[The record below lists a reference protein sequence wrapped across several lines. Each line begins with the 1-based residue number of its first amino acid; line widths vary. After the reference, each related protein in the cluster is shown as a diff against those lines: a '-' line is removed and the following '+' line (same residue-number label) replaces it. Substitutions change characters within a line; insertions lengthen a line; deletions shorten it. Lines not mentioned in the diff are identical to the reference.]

1 MLNFTKVDRNNPSK
15 RGVIE
20 RIKDF
25 KEVYNVFDKNK
36 ASEQAERCIGCG
48 DPYCHTKCPLHNII
62 PAWLKQT
69 AQNDIELAFNISN
82 ETSPFPEI
90 LGRICPQDVLCEG
103 DCTLN
108 DTHGAI
114 TIGAVE
120 THISETGFEQ
130 GFKPKFA
137 QTKIGKKVAVVGS
150 GPAGIS
156 VATFLLRA
164 GVDVD
169 MYERA
174 SKAGGLLTYGIPGFK
189 LDKFRVQRRI
199 DWLIEAGMNLY
210 TDCEIGNDKSFEE
223 LENSYDAVFLGIG
236 ATKGRKSGIDGENS
250 DNVYLAMEFLTSIQK
265 RNFLEESG
273 KHKNEKV
280 EKFID
285 VKDKNVVVIGG
296 GDTAMDCVRTS
307 IREGAS
313 TVKCLYRRDEINM
326 PGSKKEV
333 INSKEEGVE
342 FVFNVSPKAIT
353 SEGVVVLKTQMS
365 QPDNSGRQ
373 SVQILE
379 NSEYLEVADIIILA
393 LGFEQ
398 EVPSFIKESSLEL
411 DKWNGL
417 KVNQQYQTS
426 NEKIYS
432 GGDSVRGADLA
443 VRAAADGKEAAKF
456 IIKNLKS

>member
-15 RGVIE
+15 RGVME

-25 KEVYNVFDKNK
+25 SEVYNVFDKNK
-36 ASEQAERCIGCG
+36 AQEQADRCIGCG
-48 DPYCHTKCPLHNII
+48 DPYCHNKCPLHNII

-69 AQNDIELAFNISN
+69 SQNDIELAFNISN

-130 GFKPKFA
+130 GFKPKFSHE
-137 QTKIGKKVAVVGS
+137 KIGKKVAVVGS

-174 SKAGGLLTYGIPGFK
+174 SRAGGLLTYGIPGFK
-189 LDKFRVQRRI
+189 LDKFRVQRRV

-210 TDCEIGNDKSFEE
+210 TDCEIGVDKSFEE
-223 LENSYDAVFLGIG
+223 LENSYDALFIGIG
-236 ATKGRKSGIDGENS
+236 ATKGKKTGIAGEDNN
-250 DNVYLAMEFLTSIQK
+250 NVYLAMEFLTGIQK
-265 RNFLEESG
+265 RNFEEKNSG
-273 KHKNEKV
+273 
-280 EKFID
+280 FID

-307 IREGAS
+307 IREGAT
-313 TVKCLYRRDEINM
+313 TVKCLYRRDEANM

-333 INSKEEGVE
+333 VNSKEEGVE
-342 FVFNVSPKAIT
+342 FVFNVSPKSIET
-353 SEGVVVLKTQMS
+353 NGVIVEETTMS
-365 QPDNSGRQ
+365 DPDDSGRQ
-373 SVQILE
+373 SVKIVP
-379 NSEYLEVADIIILA
+379 NSEYLEEADIVILA
-393 LGFEQ
+393 LGFDQ
-398 EVPSFIKESSLEL
+398 ELPNFIKQSGLEL
-411 DKWNGL
+411 DRWNGL
-417 KVNQQYQTS
+417 EVNEKFQTS
-426 NEKIYS
+426 NPKIYA

-443 VRAAADGKEAAKF
+443 VRAAADGKVAAKF
-456 IIKNLKS
+456 IIDSFKS

>member
-15 RGVIE
+15 RGVME

-25 KEVYNVFDKNK
+25 SEVYNVFDKNK
-36 ASEQAERCIGCG
+36 AQEQADRCIGCG
-48 DPYCHTKCPLHNII
+48 DPYCHNKCPLHNII

-137 QTKIGKKVAVVGS
+137 SEKIGKKVAVVGS

-164 GVDVD
+164 GIDVD
-169 MYERA
+169 MFERA

-199 DWLIEAGMNLY
+199 DWLVEAGMNLY
-210 TDCEIGNDKSFEE
+210 TDCEIGRDKSFEE
-223 LENSYDAVFLGIG
+223 LEKNYDAVFIGIG
-236 ATKGRKSGIDGENS
+236 ATKGKKTGISGEDNE
-250 DNVYLAMEFLTSIQK
+250 NVYLAMEFLTGIQK
-265 RNFLEESG
+265 RNFEEE
-273 KHKNEKV
+273 NTN
-280 EKFID
+280 FID

-307 IREGAS
+307 IREGAT
-313 TVKCLYRRDEINM
+313 TVKCLYRRDEANM

-333 INSKEEGVE
+333 VNSKEEGVE
-342 FVFNVSPKAIT
+342 FVFNVSPKSIESNGVIVEQT
-353 SEGVVVLKTQMS
+353 TMSEA
-365 QPDNSGRQ
+365 DESGRQ
-373 SVQILE
+373 SVKIVP
-379 NSEYLEVADIIILA
+379 NSEYLEAADIIILA

-398 EVPSFIKESSLEL
+398 ELPNFIKESELEL
-411 DKWNGL
+411 DRWNGL
-417 KVNQQYQTS
+417 KINEKYQTS
-426 NEKIYS
+426 NSKIYA

-443 VRAAADGKEAAKF
+443 VRAAADGKVAAKF
-456 IIKNLKS
+456 IIDNLKR

>member
-15 RGVIE
+15 RGVME

-25 KEVYNVFDKNK
+25 SEVYNVFDKNK
-36 ASEQAERCIGCG
+36 AQEQADRCIGCG
-48 DPYCHTKCPLHNII
+48 DPYCHNKCPLHNII

-137 QTKIGKKVAVVGS
+137 SEKIGKKVGVVGS

-164 GVDVD
+164 GIDVD
-169 MYERA
+169 MFERA

-199 DWLIEAGMNLY
+199 DWLVEAGMNLY
-210 TDCEIGNDKSFEE
+210 TDCEIGKDKSFEE
-223 LENSYDAVFLGIG
+223 LEKNYDAVFIGIG
-236 ATKGRKSGIDGENS
+236 ATKGKKTGISGEDNE
-250 DNVYLAMEFLTSIQK
+250 NVYLAMEFLTGIQK
-265 RNFLEESG
+265 RNFEEE
-273 KHKNEKV
+273 NTN
-280 EKFID
+280 FID

-307 IREGAS
+307 IREGAT
-313 TVKCLYRRDEINM
+313 TVKCLYRRDEANM

-333 INSKEEGVE
+333 VNSKEEGVE
-342 FVFNVSPKAIT
+342 FVFNVSPKSIESNGVIVEQT
-353 SEGVVVLKTQMS
+353 TMSEA
-365 QPDNSGRQ
+365 DESGRQ
-373 SVQILE
+373 SVKIVP
-379 NSEYLEVADIIILA
+379 NSEYLEAADIIILA

-398 EVPSFIKESSLEL
+398 ELPNFIKESELEL
-411 DKWNGL
+411 DRWNGL
-417 KVNQQYQTS
+417 KINEKYQTS
-426 NEKIYS
+426 NSKIYA

-443 VRAAADGKEAAKF
+443 VRAAADGKVAAKF
-456 IIKNLKS
+456 IIDNLKR

>member
-15 RGVIE
+15 RGVLE

-25 KEVYNVFDKNK
+25 DEVYNLFDKNK
-36 ASEQAERCIGCG
+36 AKEQAQRCIGCG
-48 DPYCHTKCPLHNII
+48 DPYCHNKCPLHNII

-120 THISETGFEQ
+120 THISETGFDQ
-130 GFKPKFA
+130 GLKPKFS
-137 QTKIGKKVAVVGS
+137 TKKIGKKVVVVGS

-156 VATFLLRA
+156 VATFLLRV
-164 GVDVD
+164 GIDVD

-174 SKAGGLLTYGIPGFK
+174 NKAGGLLTYGIPGFK

-210 TDCEIGNDKSFEE
+210 TNCEIGSDKSFKE
-223 LENSYDAVFLGIG
+223 LESSYDAVFLGIG
-236 ATKGRKSGIDGENS
+236 ATKGKKPGIAGENNE
-250 DNVYLAMEFLTSIQK
+250 NVYLAIEFLTGIQK
-265 RNFLEESG
+265 RNFQEE
-273 KHKNEKV
+273 NEN
-280 EKFID
+280 FID

-307 IREGAS
+307 IREGALS
-313 TVKCLYRRDEINM
+313 VKCLYRRDEANM

-333 INSKEEGVE
+333 VNSKEEGVE
-342 FVFNVSPKAIT
+342 FVFNVSPKVIT
-353 SEGVVVLKTQMS
+353 KEGVIVDKTVMS
-365 QPDNSGRQ
+365 QADQSGRQ
-373 SVQILE
+373 SVKIVP
-379 NSEYLEVADIIILA
+379 NSEYLESADIVILA

-398 EVPSFIKESSLEL
+398 ELPQFIQDSSLEL
-411 DKWNGL
+411 DRWNGL
-417 KVNQQYQTS
+417 KINEQYQTS
-426 NEKIYS
+426 NPKIYA

-443 VRAAADGKEAAKF
+443 VRAAADGKVAAEF
-456 IIKNLKS
+456 IINNLKAE

>member
-15 RGVIE
+15 RGVME

-48 DPYCHTKCPLHNII
+48 DPYCHNKCPLHNII

-210 TDCEIGNDKSFEE
+210 TNCEIGNDKSFEE

-236 ATKGRKSGIDGENS
+236 ATKGRKPGIDGENS

-265 RNFLEESG
+265 RNFD
-273 KHKNEKV
+273 EKV

-333 INSKEEGVE
+333 VNSKEEGVE
-342 FVFNVSPKAIT
+342 FVFNVSPKEIT

-373 SVQILE
+373 SVQIVE
-379 NSEYLEVADIIILA
+379 NSEYLEAADIIILA